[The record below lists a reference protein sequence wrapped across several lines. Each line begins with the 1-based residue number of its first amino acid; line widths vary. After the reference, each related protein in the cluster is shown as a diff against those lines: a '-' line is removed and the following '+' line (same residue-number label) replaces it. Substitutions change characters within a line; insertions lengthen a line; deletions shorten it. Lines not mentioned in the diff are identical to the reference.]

1 MNRSSIR
8 VRFAPSPTGHLHLG
22 SLRTALFNWLYARHT
37 GGTFL
42 LRIEDTDRERSRDEY
57 TEALLESL
65 AWTGIVPDEP
75 IVVQSER
82 FPLYQQIAADLL
94 ASGKAYRCYCSPAEL
109 RERLGE
115 NAASDEGYVRYDRRC
130 RTAPVREG
138 VPYAI
143 RFAVPLDRETVVVDD
158 QIRGMVSFPVS
169 EIDDFIIVRSDGTPI
184 YNFVVVVDDAAMGI
198 TDIIRA
204 EEHLNNTPRQ
214 ILLYEACG
222 YQVPRFAHLAL
233 ILGPD
238 GSKLSKRHGA
248 TAVVD
253 YRRDGYLAD
262 ALCVYLARL
271 GWAHGDQEIFTR
283 DELIQAFSLEGVN
296 KKASI
301 FDPAKLAWV
310 NSVFIKQLTGVHLRD
325 LIVRDVDTAFV
336 PSCGADIARIDGAL
350 ELYKERVNT
359 LRELRDSV
367 VGLFHVPHIS
377 SEDAQQFAARIS
389 AIDEAFSACT
399 GQFDRKSIESLVK
412 QLVAQQGCSMKDIA
426 MPLRYAWTGS
436 LSSPSVFAV
445 GEIIGREEA
454 VRRLNR
460 LQNMIQ
466 GKSV

>member
-1 MNRSSIR
+1 M
-8 VRFAPSPTGHLHLG
+8 
-22 SLRTALFNWLYARHT
+22 

-57 TEALLESL
+57 TQALLESL

-109 RERLGE
+109 RERLGD
-115 NAASDEGYVRYDRRC
+115 NAATDDGYVRYDRRC
-130 RTAPVREG
+130 RTAPLQEG
-138 VPYAI
+138 IPYAI
-143 RFAVPLDRETVVVDD
+143 RFAVPLSRETVVVDD

-222 YQVPRFAHLAL
+222 YTVPRFAHLAL

-238 GSKLSKRHGA
+238 GTKLSKRHGA
-248 TAVVD
+248 TAVID
-253 YRRDGYLAD
+253 YRREGYLAD

-283 DELIQAFSLEGVN
+283 DELISLFSLEGVN
-296 KKASI
+296 KKASV

-310 NSVFIKQLTGVHLRD
+310 NTVFIKQMTGAQLREH
-325 LIVRDVDTAFV
+325 IVRDVDVQFV
-336 PSCGADIARIDGAL
+336 AACAVDTLRIDAAL

-359 LRELRDSV
+359 LRELRTAV
-367 VGLFHVPHIS
+367 IALFHEPVLVY
-377 SEDAQQFAARIS
+377 EQVQQFAARIAALRS
-389 AIDEAFSACT
+389 AFSAST
-399 GQFDRKSIESLVK
+399 GIFDRQAIESLVK
-412 QLVAQQGCSMKDIA
+412 ELVAQQGCSMKDIA

-436 LSSPSVFAV
+436 LSSPSVFMV
-445 GEIIGREEA
+445 GEILGHDEA
-454 VRRLNR
+454 VRRLDR